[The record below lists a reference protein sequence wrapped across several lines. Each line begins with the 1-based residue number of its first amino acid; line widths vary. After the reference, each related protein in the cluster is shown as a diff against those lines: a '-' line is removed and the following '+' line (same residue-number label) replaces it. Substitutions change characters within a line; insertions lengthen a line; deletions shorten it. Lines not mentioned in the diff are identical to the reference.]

1 MVNSFLQAANWMDLL
16 HILTL
21 KTMTKTEMLQ
31 QKQKTTIDT
40 AAPLGRKLLGTLHI
54 VMIQTPY

>member
-1 MVNSFLQAANWMDLL
+1 MDLL